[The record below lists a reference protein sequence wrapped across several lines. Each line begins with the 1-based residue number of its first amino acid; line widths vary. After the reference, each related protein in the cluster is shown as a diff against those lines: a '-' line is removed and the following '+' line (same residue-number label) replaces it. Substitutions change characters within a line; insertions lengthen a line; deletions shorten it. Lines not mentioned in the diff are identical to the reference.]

1 MSAFNPRTS
10 TRKIILLALM
20 VWVAFAA
27 QTIFVSAQSLNKTL
41 VVSSDSPEIEV
52 INQTGSIK
60 VSASTAGAGRVVIN
74 SRQPDSTGRVN
85 VTQGS
90 DGRIKV
96 EVTGRS
102 PIDFEITAPAAAN
115 LDLLIYKGAISIT
128 NATGTIK
135 ARVTTDGNIMLAG
148 LRSNKIDAHSSN
160 GGISFSGDLIP
171 GGEYSLRAFSG
182 RIDATFPSAA
192 DFKLTASSFSGVID
206 LGGFPMKFERQTNQ
220 LVEASCGTG
229 RAKVSLWTQEGSIYL
244 HRKP

>member
-1 MSAFNPRTS
+1 MPAFNPRTS

-160 GGISFSGDLIP
+160 GSISFSGDLIS
-171 GGEYSLRAFSG
+171 GGEYSLRTFSG

-220 LVEASCGTG
+220 LVEASCGSG

>member
-115 LDLLIYKGAISIT
+115 LDLLIYKGPISIS

-148 LRSNKIDAHSSN
+148 LRSNRINAHSSN
-160 GGISFSGDLIP
+160 GSISFSGDLIS
-171 GGEYSLRAFSG
+171 GGEYSLRTFSG

-206 LGGFPMKFERQTNQ
+206 LGGFPMKFTRQTNQ
-220 LVEASCGTG
+220 LVEASCGSG

>member
-1 MSAFNPRTS
+1 MPAFNPRTS

-41 VVSSDSPEIEV
+41 VVSSDSPKIEV

-115 LDLLIYKGAISIT
+115 LDLLIYKGPISIS

-148 LRSNKIDAHSSN
+148 LRSNRINAHSSN
-160 GGISFSGDLIP
+160 GSISFSGDLIS
-171 GGEYSLRAFSG
+171 GGEYSLRTFSG

-192 DFKLTASSFSGVID
+192 DFKVTASSFSGVID

>member
-1 MSAFNPRTS
+1 MPAFNPRTS

-115 LDLLIYKGAISIT
+115 LDLLIYKGPISIS

-148 LRSNKIDAHSSN
+148 LRSNRINAHSSN
-160 GGISFSGDLIP
+160 GSISFSGDLIS
-171 GGEYSLRAFSG
+171 GGEYSLRTFSG